1 MTSPVGIIIPVY
13 RDLITVQRCLT
24 SVLGTLTE
32 LDAELFLVNDASPE
46 PDLTNYCRGLREEHG
61 LQLIEH
67 SENRGFVA
75 SVNEGITALNGRDV
89 IILNSDT
96 EVPPGWIERLIAA
109 AEACPDAASVT
120 PFSNNATI
128 CSYPNFCAD
137 NHIPADLDRKAIDQL
152 FAKANSGVT
161 IEIPTGVGF
170 CMFMR
175 RSTIDEIG
183 VFDEQA
189 FGRGY
194 GEENDW
200 CLRASSKGWKHI
212 LCADL
217 FVYHAGGVS
226 FGKEATSLQAN
237 ALAVMSERYPD
248 YQRQIAAFVE
258 VDPIE
263 PARHAVDT
271 SRRDAAE
278 VIREYRQRE
287 QAIKASRYE
296 LDRQRHAQVTALD
309 DLLKETREAAESER
323 QRYDALLTSER
334 HQVATRE
341 GQYHAQLE
349 EMAEGYRLLEAEL
362 GEVNRFWPVRA
373 RRWLQQ
379 KLGSTMSASTAVF
392 TSVAANYL
400 PKARV
405 LARSCKRVAPEV
417 RFVLMLVDDAPQDF
431 CLEAEPFDAV
441 MTLNDLGLEN
451 QTEWAFTHTVVELVY
466 RRKGQ
471 GCETVVSAPEVDRVF
486 YFDPD
491 MAVFGRFAE
500 LEQAL
505 SQTSILLTPHQS
517 EPETTHEAIMDN
529 EMASLKHGVF
539 NMGFVGIADTAGGSA
554 VCRVVGRPSHPFL
567 SR

>member
-1 MTSPVGIIIPVY
+1 MSSPVGIIIPVY
-13 RDLITVQRCLT
+13 RDLSTVKRCLG
-24 SVLGTLTE
+24 SVLGTLAE
-32 LDAELFLVNDASPE
+32 VDVELFLVNDASPE
-46 PDLTNYCRGLREEHG
+46 PALANYCRELTEENG
-61 LQLIEH
+61 LQFLEH

-75 SVNEGITALNGRDV
+75 SVNEGIAALSGRDI

-137 NHIPADLDRKAIDQL
+137 NHIPADLDRIAIDQL

-226 FGKEATSLQAN
+226 FGKEATGLQAN

-248 YQRQIAAFVE
+248 YERQIAAFVE
-258 VDPIE
+258 EDPIE

-271 SRRDAAE
+271 SRRDAAV

-334 HQVATRE
+334 YQVATRE

-349 EMAEGYRLLEAEL
+349 KMAEGYQKMAEGYRALEAEL

-379 KLGSTMSASTAVF
+379 KLGS
-392 TSVAANYL
+392 
-400 PKARV
+400 K
-405 LARSCKRVAPEV
+405 
-417 RFVLMLVDDAPQDF
+417 
-431 CLEAEPFDAV
+431 
-441 MTLNDLGLEN
+441 
-451 QTEWAFTHTVVELVY
+451 
-466 RRKGQ
+466 
-471 GCETVVSAPEVDRVF
+471 
-486 YFDPD
+486 
-491 MAVFGRFAE
+491 
-500 LEQAL
+500 
-505 SQTSILLTPHQS
+505 
-517 EPETTHEAIMDN
+517 
-529 EMASLKHGVF
+529 
-539 NMGFVGIADTAGGSA
+539 
-554 VCRVVGRPSHPFL
+554 
-567 SR
+567 

>member
-1 MTSPVGIIIPVY
+1 MSSPVGIIIPVY
-13 RDLITVQRCLT
+13 RDLSTVQRCLG
-24 SVLGTLTE
+24 SVLGTLAE
-32 LDAELFLVNDASPE
+32 VDAELFLVNDASPD
-46 PDLTNYCRGLREEHG
+46 PALANYCRELTEENG
-61 LQLIEH
+61 LQLLEH

-75 SVNEGITALNGRDV
+75 SVNEGIAALSGRDI

-137 NHIPADLDRKAIDQL
+137 NHIPADLDRIAIDQL

-248 YQRQIAAFVE
+248 YERQIAAFVE
-258 VDPIE
+258 EDPIE

-334 HQVATRE
+334 YQVATRE

-349 EMAEGYRLLEAEL
+349 KMAEGYRALEAEL

-379 KLGSTMSASTAVF
+379 KLGS
-392 TSVAANYL
+392 
-400 PKARV
+400 K
-405 LARSCKRVAPEV
+405 
-417 RFVLMLVDDAPQDF
+417 
-431 CLEAEPFDAV
+431 
-441 MTLNDLGLEN
+441 
-451 QTEWAFTHTVVELVY
+451 
-466 RRKGQ
+466 
-471 GCETVVSAPEVDRVF
+471 
-486 YFDPD
+486 
-491 MAVFGRFAE
+491 
-500 LEQAL
+500 
-505 SQTSILLTPHQS
+505 
-517 EPETTHEAIMDN
+517 
-529 EMASLKHGVF
+529 
-539 NMGFVGIADTAGGSA
+539 
-554 VCRVVGRPSHPFL
+554 
-567 SR
+567 